1 MGSHERWH
9 WCGRRGGVRISG
21 LLLVVLQNPP
31 GMSLAADRFEPS
43 RLVPFGD
50 QPDMDP
56 DDRSD
61 EGGGGQVPGPGR
73 QGARGVAAGP
83 AETDSTE

>member
-1 MGSHERWH
+1 MRAA
-9 WCGRRGGVRISG
+9 RRRPHQRPAAGGASEP
-21 LLLVVLQNPP
+21 PP